1 MRGFNEGLCGYFS
14 YCYGKKMF
22 ADLPDLLLLKIYARG
37 VSILQT
43 WQSTGTSTAAKVGR
57 RL

>member
-1 MRGFNEGLCGYFS
+1 
-14 YCYGKKMF
+14 MF

-43 WQSTGTSTAAKVGR
+43 WQSTGTSTAAKVGGDCKA
-57 RL
+57 LNPYT